1 MAPNVLPRR
10 RRRRPSISRLLRQLP
25 NLFRLILDLLRDA
38 RVSGFD
44 RALFAVVVAYV
55 LAPFDLLPDWLGAIG
70 LTDDFYLVGLAL
82 KRLVNSAGP
91 DILLE
96 YWRGS
101 PKALGYIIESIERVG
116 SALPRRIQ
124 QTLRGTVFGA

>member
-1 MAPNVLPRR
+1 MNRTLPLRR
-10 RRRRPSISRLLRQLP
+10 RSRRPPISRLLRQLP
-25 NLFRLILDLLRDA
+25 NLFRLTLDLMRDV
-38 RVSGFD
+38 RVSVFD

-55 LAPFDLLPDWLGAIG
+55 LSPFDLLPDWLGALG
-70 LTDDFYLVGLAL
+70 LTDDLYLVGLAL
-82 KRLVNSAGP
+82 KRLVNAAGP

-101 PKALGYIIESIERVG
+101 PKALGFIIESIERVG

-124 QTLRGTVFGA
+124 RALRSTVFGR